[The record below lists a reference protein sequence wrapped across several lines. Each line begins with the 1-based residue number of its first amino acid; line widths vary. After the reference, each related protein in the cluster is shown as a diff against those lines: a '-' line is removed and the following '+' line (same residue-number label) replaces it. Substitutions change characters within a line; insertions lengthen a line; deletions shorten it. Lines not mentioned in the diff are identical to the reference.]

1 MFFVLLLFSINLIAG
16 EWIVKTKMANMRQEP
31 NPKSKVVYKLSQY
44 ESVQV
49 LKRYKDWVKVKTVDD
64 HIGWVHKS
72 VIEELKVEDEDTEE
86 TGVET
91 KKESNKENTSTSSGQ
106 FVVVPAENISS
117 QTPIQTTSEIQP
129 VSKQPEVTNVYRRE
143 EKLLSREYKIKN
155 TSERRRVIGDH
166 IFPSTVLF
174 PTPIPSA
181 RFGFSQGFLNK
192 KGEYIDVNDDNED
205 GIIQSNEITKKKY
218 NYAGLSEIFDSQIV
232 IHENVLFDL
241 NANIVLSGGME
252 KKDFTSVEAT
262 PGGDIRIGP
271 SFSYKLDNNLL
282 LSFGL
287 KYYLHKGINVS
298 ASYGIDGMIN
308 ALEEA
313 VEERVIDEGFWDF
326 YFETAGMPEDKGG
339 GKDPYSIDSL
349 KEWFTILSST
359 YTTKVLPEVIKGFTK
374 NIVVNNT
381 KTALSPSL
389 GFAYPITKYLGVQGI
404 IEYQKIKDKYS
415 TKDLTLPE
423 ISYNKLNYGLAT
435 SVDFR
440 HLIGF
445 SLGIS
450 LEYFREKYKLE
461 KTNNIAF
468 STYYQGNGDI
478 QLGLTLKTS
487 KTDTKESKIT
497 YKDSYTQ
504 KLIQFTITY
513 FF

>member
-1 MFFVLLLFSINLIAG
+1 MKWGAIFIYFLFFALNINAG
-16 EWIVKTKMANMRQEP
+16 YIIKTKMANLRKGP
-31 NPKSKVVYKLSQY
+31 DLKSEIIYKLYQY
-44 ESVQV
+44 EDVKI
-49 LKRYKDWVKVKTVDD
+49 LKVYGEWVKVKTNDD
-64 HIGWVHKS
+64 YVGWVHKS
-72 VIEELKVEDEDTEE
+72 VIEKFNNNSEE
-86 TGVET
+86 N
-91 KKESNKENTSTSSGQ
+91 KSNIKHSESLQSNNEKSNQNNVAGNSSSVFIFQ
-106 FVVVPAENISS
+106 DKSAS
-117 QTPIQTTSEIQP
+117 QTSQMSNESEASTHKIDNTQL
-129 VSKQPEVTNVYRRE
+129 VK
-143 EKLLSREYKIKN
+143 EYKAKDA
-155 TSERRRVIGDH
+155 SQRRRVIGEH
-166 IFPSTVLF
+166 IFPATVLF

-205 GIIQSNEITKKKY
+205 EIIQSTEIKKKKY

-232 IHENVLFDL
+232 MHENVSFDL
-241 NANIVLSGGME
+241 NANIILSGGME
-252 KKDFTSVEAT
+252 KKSFTSIEAT

-271 SFSYKLDNNLL
+271 SFSYKLENNLL

-287 KYYLHKGINVS
+287 KYYLHKSINVS
-298 ASYGIDGMIN
+298 ASYGISGMIDV
-308 ALEEA
+308 LEQKLNN
-313 VEERVIDEGFWDF
+313 DEGFNEF
-326 YFETAGMPEDKGG
+326 YSSVAGMSEEDGG
-339 GKDPYSIDSL
+339 GEDTNSIDSIN
-349 KEWFTILSST
+349 EWMTLISST
-359 YTTKVLPEVIKGFTK
+359 YTKTFLSDAIKGFTQ

-415 TKDLTLPE
+415 NKVRE
-423 ISYNKLNYGLAT
+423 IEVDYNKLNYGLAT

-445 SLGIS
+445 PLGIS
-450 LEYFREKYKLE
+450 LEYFREKYELE

-487 KTDTKESKIT
+487 KTDTKESEIT
-497 YKDSYTQ
+497 YKDSYKQ